1 MNRLIISAALIL
13 IALTACK
20 TEDGRSYT
28 NFRYT
33 KDLTT
38 NLCFAKGSESLAHVE
53 CTPEVLTLI
62 GDNDRT
68 FDYVVDVQTELCFAD
83 GFKSI
88 ANVPCSKAVKKR
100 ISE

>member
-1 MNRLIISAALIL
+1 MKRLIPAFIL
-13 IALTACK
+13 ISLALVACK
-20 TEDGRSYT
+20 TDDGRSYS
-28 NFRYT
+28 NYGYT

-38 NLCFAKGSESLAHVE
+38 DLCFAKGSEYLAHVE
-53 CTPEVLTLI
+53 CTPEVLSLI
-62 GDNDRT
+62 GDNEKT